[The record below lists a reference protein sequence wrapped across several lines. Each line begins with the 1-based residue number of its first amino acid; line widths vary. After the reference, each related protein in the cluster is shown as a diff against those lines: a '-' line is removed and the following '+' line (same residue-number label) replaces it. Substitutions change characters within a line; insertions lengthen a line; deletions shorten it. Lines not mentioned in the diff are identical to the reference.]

1 LEENFYRI
9 WLAVLASVAI
19 VVIGALAISSSLPD
33 PQQPAGFSAR
43 DIVRMVGYGL
53 LAVAAIGLW
62 SWKSWGFWTLGL
74 ATLLTFGSDVPSGL
88 FAAFWRSFLHLTMI
102 LFTVEQYYTRKE
114 EEEAAEEDV
123 E

>member
-1 LEENFYRI
+1 MEENYYRI
-9 WLAVLASVAI
+9 WLAILASVAML
-19 VVIGALAISSSLPD
+19 VLGGLAIAASLPD
-33 PQQPAGFSAR
+33 GDQAASFSAR
-43 DIVRMVGYGL
+43 DIIRLVGYGL

-62 SWKSWGFWTLGL
+62 SWQTWGFWTLGL
-74 ATLLTFGSDVPSGL
+74 ATLLTFGADVPAGL

-114 EEEAAEEDV
+114 EEEEEEEDV

>member
-88 FAAFWRSFLHLTMI
+88 FAAFWRSFLLLTMI

>member
-1 LEENFYRI
+1 LEENYYRI
-9 WLAVLASVAI
+9 WLAILASVA
-19 VVIGALAISSSLPD
+19 VLVLGALAITGSLPG
-33 PQQPAGFSAR
+33 PEQPAGFSVR
-43 DIVRMVGYGL
+43 DIVRLVGYGL

-62 SWKSWGFWTLGL
+62 SWQTWGFWTLGL

-102 LFTVEQYYTRKE
+102 LFTVEQYFTRK
-114 EEEAAEEDV
+114 AEDEVEDA

>member
-1 LEENFYRI
+1 MEENYYRI
-9 WLAVLASVAI
+9 WLAILASVA
-19 VVIGALAISSSLPD
+19 VLVLGALAISSSLPD
-33 PQQPAGFSAR
+33 ADFTAR
-43 DIVRMVGYGL
+43 DIIRLVGYGL

-62 SWKSWGFWTLGL
+62 SWQTWGFWTLGL
-74 ATLLTFGSDVPSGL
+74 ATLLTFGADVPAGL

-114 EEEAAEEDV
+114 EEEEEEEDV

>member
-1 LEENFYRI
+1 MEENYYRI
-9 WLAVLASVAI
+9 WLAILATVAI
-19 VVIGALAISSSLPD
+19 LVLGGLAIASSLPN

-43 DIVRMVGYGL
+43 DIIRLVGYGL

-62 SWKSWGFWTLGL
+62 SWHTWGFWMLGL

-102 LFTVEQYYTRKE
+102 LLTIEQYYTRKAEDE
-114 EEEAAEEDV
+114 EEEGLE
-123 E
+123 